1 MNSFDVSE
9 NNLQS
14 HMVLLSLES
23 IVSEDIVNF
32 QLFPLKK
39 NVNSDLTATTT

>member
-32 QLFPLKK
+32 QLFPPKK
-39 NVNSDLTATTT
+39 ILTVA